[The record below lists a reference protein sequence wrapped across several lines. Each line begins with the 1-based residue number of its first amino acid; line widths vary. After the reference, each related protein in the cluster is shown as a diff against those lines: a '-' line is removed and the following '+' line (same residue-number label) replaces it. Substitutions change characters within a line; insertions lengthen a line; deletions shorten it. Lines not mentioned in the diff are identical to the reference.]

1 MTGTLLIRRSLEQRK
16 LLITRSVYLVWMS
29 EINVE
34 VLIRTQRTGFFLY
47 IMVMAL
53 VSLFF
58 SYGHGSVSLFFFFL
72 FFFSYCQGSV
82 SLSFF
87 FLIAMAQFLS
97 LFFSFLFFNFI
108 IFYGHG

>member
-1 MTGTLLIRRSLEQRK
+1 
-16 LLITRSVYLVWMS
+16 MS

-58 SYGHGSVSLFFFFL
+58 SDGHGSISLFFFFIL
-72 FFFSYCQGSV
+72 FFSYGHGSV

-87 FLIAMAQFLS
+87 FSYRDGSVSLS
-97 LFFSFLFFNFI
+97 FFSFLFFNFI
-108 IFYGHG
+108 IFYGLGCGYFLSWNLRSFITR